1 MAEIYEGV
9 SLGLQITAHI
19 YRAWKTRRDRRKSAS
34 QVIKEV
40 ATNESC
46 AFAMPIVND
55 LDEIYIYSPYNLT
68 RRTIQPY
75 NISAIVEFDL
85 WATSGYLYLKAT
97 DLSFTFALPI
107 LSQDQVYDQVLS
119 GPFRNW
125 QSRNSDRFYLVKLYL
140 ASAADAAC
148 GDYVSVDSFCSKMNR
163 LHHEIRIV
171 RNARAL
177 ISVEIPGKSLDKS
190 FPSCNMGQKW
200 YATIA

>member
-107 LSQDQVYDQVLS
+107 LSQDQVYDQCLS
-119 GPFRNW
+119 GPLRNW

-148 GDYVSVDSFCSKMNR
+148 GECVSVGSFRSKMKN
-163 LHHEIRIV
+163 LHHEIKIV
-171 RNARAL
+171 TNSRSL
-177 ISVEIPGKSLDKS
+177 ISVEISDTLDKS
-190 FPSCNMGQKW
+190 FPSCKTGQKW